1 MTETLEQTSTSTEE
15 RAPRNTTRTNQKPQS
30 RPTITKVLSL
40 KSIHAQRVARR
51 VSRKMS
57 QACYTVQVHLPNI
70 AGRHEELASSLG
82 EFSKLLT
89 DPLDEFDEA
98 VTKEIERFEKLKS
111 DNAIAENVDYSDPE
125 QLQLG
130 ITSPGMMRFSTLLLK
145 LDSLVSIID
154 TLWMSGVFD
163 PNQRS
168 KANYEWQQRLLKVSN
183 RVIALG
189 GTTNKKLNDVTANAP
204 ESELEG
210 KDPAAESMPD
220 PTEEDEDE
228 DETEQSQKEVA

>member
-1 MTETLEQTSTSTEE
+1 MTETLEQNSPSTED
-15 RAPRNTTRTNQKPQS
+15 RAPRNTTRPNQKPQS

-40 KSIHAQRVARR
+40 NTIHAQRVARR

-70 AGRHEELASSLG
+70 AGRHEELAPSLG
-82 EFSKLLT
+82 EFSKLLIE
-89 DPLDEFDEA
+89 PLEEFDKA
-98 VTKEIERFEKLKS
+98 INDEIERFEKLKS

-130 ITSPGMMRFSTLLLK
+130 ITSPGMMMFSTLLLK

-189 GTTNKKLNDVTANAP
+189 GTTNKKLNDVTASAP
-204 ESELEG
+204 ENELEG

-220 PTEEDEDE
+220 PTEEEDE
-228 DETEQSQKEVA
+228 DEPEQPQKEVA